1 MTGQAGLPRPVT
13 QFRLWL
19 VTAGCWFLLCASAEA
34 SRLSPGLSPKQ
45 AAHAIQVAIRHHRP
59 VAFNANVE
67 VEFRKRTRGRHLI
80 REFTSVPL
88 IYAPKPGRPTDK
100 EYFRVV
106 GFKLKRLRVRPILRK
121 SIVAIHRQ
129 RWDSAHP
136 HVSVLTHKGVVS
148 TDNVGHVPA
157 VVVRLNN
164 GRRLDVP
171 VGLTGINEP

>member
-1 MTGQAGLPRPVT
+1 MARLVT
-13 QFRLWL
+13 KVLLWL

-34 SRLSPGLSPKQ
+34 SRLPTGLSPKQ

-59 VAFNANVE
+59 VAFSANLE
-67 VEFRKRTRGRHLI
+67 VEFRKRIRGRHLI

-88 IYAPKPGRPTDK
+88 IYAPKPGMPTAK

-106 GFKLKRLRVRPILRK
+106 GFKLKGLRVRPIPRK

-136 HVSVLTHKGVVS
+136 HVSVLTHRGVVS

-164 GRRLDVP
+164 GRHLDVP
-171 VGLTGINEP
+171 VGLTGISEA